1 MESFLD
7 TLVSPMLMEQTGQL
21 VVAALLAGVVG
32 YERERKE
39 QEAGLRTHMLVGI
52 GACLFTLLMTLLIDR
67 FETDDIRADPI
78 RVVEAITSGI
88 AFLAAGAIIQARGEV
103 KGLTTGATLWVAGAL
118 GLAAGLGEYG
128 LGVVAV
134 LLTLVILRI
143 LKLLE

>member
-1 MESFLD
+1 MERFLD
-7 TLVSPMLMEQTGQL
+7 TLVSPSLMEQTGQL
-21 VVAALLAGVVG
+21 LVAALLAGVVG
-32 YERERKE
+32 YERERRE

-52 GACLFTLLMTLLIDR
+52 GACLFTLLMIQLIDR
-67 FETDDIRADPI
+67 FDSDDIRADPI

-88 AFLAAGAIIQARGEV
+88 AFLAAGAIIQACGEV

-128 LGVVAV
+128 LGVVVV

>member
-1 MESFLD
+1 MERFLD
-7 TLVSPMLMEQTGQL
+7 TLVSPSLMEQTGQL
-21 VVAALLAGVVG
+21 LVAALLAGIVG
-32 YERERKE
+32 YERERRE

-52 GACLFTLLMTLLIDR
+52 GACLFTLLMIQLIDR
-67 FETDDIRADPI
+67 FDSDDIRADPI

-128 LGVVAV
+128 LGVVVV

>member
-1 MESFLD
+1 MERFLD
-7 TLVSPMLMEQTGQL
+7 TLFSPSLMEQTGQL
-21 VVAALLAGVVG
+21 LVAALLAGIVG
-32 YERERKE
+32 YERERRE

-52 GACLFTLLMTLLIDR
+52 GACLFTLLMIQLIDR
-67 FETDDIRADPI
+67 FDSDDIRADPI

-128 LGVVAV
+128 LGVVVV

>member
-1 MESFLD
+1 MERFLD
-7 TLVSPMLMEQTGQL
+7 TLVSPSLMEQTGQL
-21 VVAALLAGVVG
+21 LVAALLAGVVG
-32 YERERKE
+32 YERERRE
-39 QEAGLRTHMLVGI
+39 QEAGLRPHMLVGI
-52 GACLFTLLMTLLIDR
+52 GACLFTLLMIQLIDR
-67 FETDDIRADPI
+67 FDSDDIRADPI

-128 LGVVAV
+128 LGVVVV

>member
-1 MESFLD
+1 MERF
-7 TLVSPMLMEQTGQL
+7 VSPSLMEQTGQL
-21 VVAALLAGVVG
+21 LVAALLAGVVG
-32 YERERKE
+32 YERERRE

-52 GACLFTLLMTLLIDR
+52 GACLFTLLMIQLIDR
-67 FETDDIRADPI
+67 FDSDDIRADPI

-128 LGVVAV
+128 LGVVVV

>member
-1 MESFLD
+1 MERFLD
-7 TLVSPMLMEQTGQL
+7 TLVSPSLMEQTAQL
-21 VVAALLAGVVG
+21 LVAALLAGVVG
-32 YERERKE
+32 YERERRE

-52 GACLFTLLMTLLIDR
+52 GACLFTLLMIQLIDR
-67 FETDDIRADPI
+67 FDSDDIRADPI

-128 LGVVAV
+128 LGVVVV

>member
-1 MESFLD
+1 MERFLD
-7 TLVSPMLMEQTGQL
+7 TLVSPSLVEQTGQL
-21 VVAALLAGVVG
+21 LVAALLAGVVG
-32 YERERKE
+32 YERERRE

-52 GACLFTLLMTLLIDR
+52 GACLFTLLMIQLIDR
-67 FETDDIRADPI
+67 FDSDDIRADPI

-128 LGVVAV
+128 LGVVVV

>member
-7 TLVSPMLMEQTGQL
+7 TLASPMLMEQTGQL

-52 GACLFTLLMTLLIDR
+52 GSCLFTLLMTLLIDR

-128 LGVVAV
+128 LGVVVV

>member
-1 MESFLD
+1 MERFLD
-7 TLVSPMLMEQTGQL
+7 TLVSPSLMEQTGQL
-21 VVAALLAGVVG
+21 LVAALLAGVVG
-32 YERERKE
+32 YERERRE

-52 GACLFTLLMTLLIDR
+52 GACLFTLLMIQLIDR
-67 FETDDIRADPI
+67 FDSDDIRADPI

-128 LGVVAV
+128 LGVVVV